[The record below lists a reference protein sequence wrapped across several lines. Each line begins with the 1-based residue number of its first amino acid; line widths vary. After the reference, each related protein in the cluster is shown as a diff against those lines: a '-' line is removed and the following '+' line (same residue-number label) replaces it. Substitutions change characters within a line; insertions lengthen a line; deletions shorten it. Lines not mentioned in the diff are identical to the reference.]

1 MEGLLKEGG
10 EAAEEDYENDA
21 KDAALIGAAQ
31 RAEHYEIAGYATVR
45 ATAEK
50 LDESKAAILLSQS
63 RQEEKETDA
72 KWSKLAHKMT
82 IEEVGESEPQGTSG
96 TPKAKGQAARA

>member
-1 MEGLLKEGG
+1 MEGLLTEGG

-31 RAEHYEIAGYATVR
+31 RGEHCEIAAYATVR
-45 ATAEK
+45 AMAEK

-72 KWSKLAHKMT
+72 KLSKVADKMT
-82 IEEVGESEPQGTSG
+82 IEEVGESEPQGTSE
-96 TPKAKGQAARA
+96 TPKPKG